1 MKWGHVSFSWRT
13 RAGGHKKVGTTVF
26 RDNCFSF
33 LVATIQK
40 GERIERYQ
48 VVSFSFSFSEGW
60 HELPWIFLQPFNALT
75 QQQSSC
81 PHPPSPSLWPSITII
96 ITPQVFHPF
105 LYQKHHHHPPTFSSW
120 SSPPSPSQAPYTTQS
135 RNIQTCCCLA
145 HKTLLSLPASFGNL
159 YIHSVVRRV

>member
-40 GERIERYQ
+40 GERIERYE

-81 PHPPSPSLWPSITII
+81 PHPPSPSL
-96 ITPQVFHPF
+96 
-105 LYQKHHHHPPTFSSW
+105 
-120 SSPPSPSQAPYTTQS
+120 
-135 RNIQTCCCLA
+135 
-145 HKTLLSLPASFGNL
+145 
-159 YIHSVVRRV
+159 